1 MKSLLPLL
9 LLVSALASGSSPA
22 PAAEPFW
29 FNTLI
34 ANWTDYGTPEYLDF
48 VGEAKPQVAQVGF
61 YGVTF
66 YSVAHTPFGKGY
78 PAHFPVQ
85 GTKECGEFFRNLN
98 QEVHARGTKVVGH
111 FNTTFILGDPE
122 KRAGFFDWYHNGWDP
137 KTFGPKPTANPIEM
151 LAVNAEGKLI
161 TTESYKIGGW
171 PEYHEQRVEVIYNGV
186 APAQRVTD
194 EEAQKCKA
202 ELGISGCYP
211 LLGVVGSL
219 YPVKGHRFLLDAMP
233 EILRRWPEARV
244 LVIGRG
250 ELEVALKEQVERL
263 AIGAN
268 VHFLGMRQ
276 DVPRLLS
283 VLDAFVLPSL
293 SEGLS
298 LALLEAMA
306 SGKPVVATLVGGN
319 PELIDHGRTGFLV
332 QPEDARDLASNLVK
346 LLSDPGM
353 MQQFGR
359 QGEERVRQHFS
370 MGQMVDRYR
379 DLYARSLTVHYYGMN
394 KK

>member
-1 MKSLLPLL
+1 MTVLHLSTSSGPGGAERMISTLTAALNQGQFRIIVGLFRPGWLQEECEALGVRTSVMPLAGRFNVQWFRACFRLLRRERVALIHAHEFSAILCGWIVAMLAGVPFVATVHGKNYFWEKLRRRVAYR
-9 LLVSALASGSSPA
+9 LVSR
-22 PAAEPFW
+22 
-29 FNTLI
+29 
-34 ANWTDYGTPEYLDF
+34 
-48 VGEAKPQVAQVGF
+48 
-61 YGVTF
+61 
-66 YSVAHTPFGKGY
+66 
-78 PAHFPVQ
+78 Q
-85 GTKECGEFFRNLN
+85 GTMVVVSQDLKRFVCD
-98 QEVHARGTKVVGH
+98 KVGVA
-111 FNTTFILGDPE
+111 E
-122 KRAGFFDWYHNGWDP
+122 KR
-137 KTFGPKPTANPIEM
+137 
-151 LAVNAEGKLI
+151 V
-161 TTESYKIGGW
+161 
-171 PEYHEQRVEVIYNGV
+171 QVIYNGV
-186 APAQRVTD
+186 APAQTVSD
-194 EEAQKCKA
+194 EEVWKCKA
-202 ELGISGCYP
+202 ELGVLGCYP
-211 LLGVVGSL
+211 VLGVVGSL
-219 YPVKGHRFLLDAMP
+219 YPVKGHRFFLEAMP
-233 EILRRWPEARV
+233 ELLRRWPQARL

-250 ELEVALKEQVERL
+250 ELDVALKEQAQQL

-332 QPEDARDLASNLVK
+332 QPENANDLAANLVK

-359 QGEERVRQHFS
+359 QAAGRVQQHFS

-379 DLYARSLTVHYYGMN
+379 NLYARSLTVHNSGVN